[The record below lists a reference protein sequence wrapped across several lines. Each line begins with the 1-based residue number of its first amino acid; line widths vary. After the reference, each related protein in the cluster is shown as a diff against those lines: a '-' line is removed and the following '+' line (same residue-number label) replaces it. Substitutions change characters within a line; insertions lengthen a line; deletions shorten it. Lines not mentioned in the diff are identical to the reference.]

1 MTDDARLRPGPGRP
15 PWGGPPP
22 PPPEKLEALAGQE
35 TELIALC
42 RSLGRRYRKLTAA
55 LAPVERESR
64 RRRERLE
71 RQWFFRQG
79 DRPPRPVPGPESGGC
94 SGLREAW
101 LRCVRLEEE
110 YAALADNAPDR
121 EQKQFFTALRRSA
134 GESRRRL
141 RELLDRWMG

>member
-71 RQWFFRQG
+71 R
-79 DRPPRPVPGPESGGC
+79 
-94 SGLREAW
+94 
-101 LRCVRLEEE
+101 
-110 YAALADNAPDR
+110 
-121 EQKQFFTALRRSA
+121 
-134 GESRRRL
+134 
-141 RELLDRWMG
+141 LDRRHA